1 MQHFKLIY
9 FFMLWI
15 TSARVSFS
23 CSNDSFQANLR
34 CWSDEIFRTRL
45 AELSDLA
52 IEILLSFFAQPFG
65 GSVWVE
71 ALLQEARP
79 HGFSAAC
86 EIVQEMIWSP

>member
-9 FFMLWI
+9 FFMLLI

-23 CSNDSFQANLR
+23 CSNESSQANLR

-65 GSVWVE
+65 
-71 ALLQEARP
+71 
-79 HGFSAAC
+79 
-86 EIVQEMIWSP
+86 VQFGWKHCWRRQDHTVFQQHVRLFKR